1 MVQALIAI
9 IYTVSAVCIFFI
21 IKLYIAN
28 KKIDEK
34 IRKLNKDR

>member
-1 MVQALIAI
+1 MMQLFLAI
-9 IYTVSAVCIFFI
+9 VGTVSAVCIFFI

-34 IRKLNKDR
+34 IRKLNQDR